1 MAGGRG
7 AQMCSSTALG
17 AHTSSASMSEEEKVA
32 ARAEIQSVDK
42 QAARERM
49 RARAAERQ
57 RAIEEAKG
65 KYKDGA
71 AQSVVRSL

>member
-32 ARAEIQSVDK
+32 PSPTLPSLTLNVPRKERSESLSAPVGHVTSSESRG
-42 QAARERM
+42 RET
-49 RARAAERQ
+49 
-57 RAIEEAKG
+57 
-65 KYKDGA
+65 
-71 AQSVVRSL
+71 LL